1 MNVFGIRDNL
11 ISGYASFVTSY
22 ITVYDPK
29 DVYGEDFPSET
40 FRVLKKKKPASTTNT
55 APNAWCWRHSNTSRT
70 TNPLMEIVH
79 GTRRSQQ

>member
-1 MNVFGIRDNL
+1 MNVFGIRDNR

-40 FRVLKKKKPASTTNT
+40 FRVLKEKETRLYGKYRTKRLVLETFEHFSNNQSTDGD
-55 APNAWCWRHSNTSRT
+55 NAWYA
-70 TNPLMEIVH
+70 
-79 GTRRSQQ
+79 